1 MKWVRVGG
9 GAGSLAA
16 PAATRERISGVSQEV
31 LFELLLLLFVNSQ
44 AHNNPAQ
51 RVSLQSAALFGRKA
65 LCLVRCGPRL
75 GDGGLPAPSRGS
87 HPSFREE
94 SSPGTGVL
102 KVITIRNELTAQ
114 FIYGTNVLSYRALFN
129 SL

>member
-9 GAGSLAA
+9 GAGSLAV

-87 HPSFREE
+87 RPSFREE

-114 FIYGTNVLSYRALFN
+114 FI
-129 SL
+129 